1 MSEEDYQKILR
12 DLPRR
17 RKVWEVIAEFY
28 LDPGWMDAVVRVSRE
43 SGYSWEE
50 LDHIARYEVA
60 PSLYFKW
67 DYLFAEISYM
77 YDPFINPDCLAAYI
91 VKKIRRPH
99 HALMVKLLGRRMMRP
114 FEENWREVERR
125 FKSGGDIKSV
135 GASDRGDGAD
145 THTDG

>member
-1 MSEEDYQKILR
+1 MSEEDYREILQ

-17 RKVWEVIAEFY
+17 RGVWEAISD
-28 LDPGWMDAVVRVSRE
+28 LDLTPAAIDYAVRACRE

-67 DYLFAEISYM
+67 DYLFAEISHM
-77 YDPFINPDCLAAYI
+77 YDPFINPDGLAAYI

-114 FEENWREVERR
+114 LEERWREVERR
-125 FKSGGDIKSV
+125 FKNGQSTEPHPGG
-135 GASDRGDGAD
+135 
-145 THTDG
+145 

>member
-1 MSEEDYQKILR
+1 MSEEDYREILR

-50 LDHIARYEVA
+50 LDHIARYEVT

-67 DYLFAEISYM
+67 DYLFAEISYRD
-77 YDPFINPDCLAAYI
+77 DPFINPDGLAAYI
-91 VKKIRRPH
+91 VKKIGRRHPGF
-99 HALMVKLLGRRMMRP
+99 LVKLLGRRMMRP
-114 FEENWREVERR
+114 MEEKWREVERR
-125 FKSGGDIKSV
+125 FKAGE
-135 GASDRGDGAD
+135 GAEPHPSD
-145 THTDG
+145 

>member
-1 MSEEDYQKILR
+1 MSEEDYQEILR

-67 DYLFAEISYM
+67 DYLFAEISYR
-77 YDPFINPDCLAAYI
+77 YDPFSPGPKNLARSLRTRITWSAI
-91 VKKIRRPH
+91 EHRWSSAI
-99 HALMVKLLGRRMMRP
+99 A
-114 FEENWREVERR
+114 
-125 FKSGGDIKSV
+125 
-135 GASDRGDGAD
+135 
-145 THTDG
+145 

>member
-67 DYLFAEISYM
+67 DYLFVEISHM
-77 YDPFINPDCLAAYI
+77 YDPFINPDGLAAYI
-91 VKKIRRPH
+91 VKKIRRPY
-99 HALMVKLLGRRMMRP
+99 HALMVKLLGHRMMRP
-114 FEENWREVERR
+114 MEVKWREVERR
-125 FKSGGDIKSV
+125 FKSGEGV
-135 GASDRGDGAD
+135 VPGTNA
-145 THTDG
+145 